1 MDNSDNEQDEFAELT
16 PHQLDLLV
24 QLQDLT
30 GIDDLNVCRALLVS
44 KNWDI
49 ESVAREQL
57 GLGGSGVD
65 RRSVTVME
73 TAQISLIV
81 QLIM

>member
-30 GIDDLNVCRALLVS
+30 GKDGVGF
-44 KNWDI
+44 
-49 ESVAREQL
+49 L
-57 GLGGSGVD
+57 GKE
-65 RRSVTVME
+65 RFT
-73 TAQISLIV
+73 LIY
-81 QLIM
+81 

>member
-30 GIDDLNVCRALLVS
+30 GKDGVGFLGKERLTLIYQHYYQLTNLIINKLLKS
-44 KNWDI
+44 EDFK
-49 ESVAREQL
+49 R
-57 GLGGSGVD
+57 
-65 RRSVTVME
+65 
-73 TAQISLIV
+73 
-81 QLIM
+81 